1 MYAESLLL
9 VSFLADPSPKDD
21 DVVAGPLAAA
31 VFVFLILAVAFLGF
45 SLVKRLRNVE
55 KAEASGLYDPSTKKP
70 VQPTEPPEP
79 TEPTESTGSTESTG
93 PSQPE

>member
-31 VFVFLILAVAFLGF
+31 VFVFLIGAVAFLGF
-45 SLVKRLRNVE
+45 SLVKRLRNAA
-55 KAEASGLYDPSTKKP
+55 KAEEAGLYDPSTKTTDKP
-70 VQPTEPPEP
+70 ADWPTTEEPKE
-79 TEPTESTGSTESTG
+79 
-93 PSQPE
+93 